1 MKLSDKN
8 FAEIIA
14 KSAVKDEDR
23 QALARAL
30 WAELNASKKVK
41 DLDRICELAEEIV
54 AANENALNAKVASA
68 VELLPEQIGEIKD
81 YLSKKFNKEIIIKK
95 AIDITLGAGI
105 AVEIDGNIYD
115 ISLKSKIQRLK
126 KAINN

>member
-68 VELLPEQIGEIKD
+68 VELLPEQIDEIKD